1 MYEAPYGFN
10 PYFSYSE
17 SFTVPVGISGNQSL
31 YDPNITRQYEV
42 GVKYLPTWL
51 DGVITI
57 AGFHAKDTGALI
69 SNGTGATVSSA
80 DPIYRKGFELQ
91 ADVNLTENWTGT
103 LAYTYTKAESK
114 DSTGTKTRRP
124 LIPTNTLAAKTAY
137 TFSNGMLNGLTVGAG
152 IRYVGHS
159 VTSKGSLYSHARLP
173 SVTLVD
179 LMARYQI
186 NQNWSAQLNVDN
198 VGNRKYVAACDYY
211 CYYGAERKVNATVSY
226 KF

>member
-1 MYEAPYGFN
+1 
-10 PYFSYSE
+10 
-17 SFTVPVGISGNQSL
+17 
-31 YDPNITRQYEV
+31 
-42 GVKYLPTWL
+42 
-51 DGVITI
+51 
-57 AGFHAKDTGALI
+57 
-69 SNGTGATVSSA
+69 
-80 DPIYRKGFELQ
+80 
-91 ADVNLTENWTGT
+91 
-103 LAYTYTKAESK
+103 
-114 DSTGTKTRRP
+114 
-124 LIPTNTLAAKTAY
+124 
-137 TFSNGMLNGLTVGAG
+137 MLNGLTVGAG

-211 CYYGAERKVNATVSY
+211 CCYGAERKVNATVSY